1 MNHINAQDLSAAAV
15 ATRGALDVSM
25 LTGTW
30 ANTNPSAQGIVR
42 LVLTESGGNLAVR
55 VFGAGTPEPFD
66 WGEVPACP
74 FADGVALTQASS
86 FTALYKLSFM
96 SVWLQTYVVKGV
108 LVVVTFTQFRDD
120 SGRSS
125 YFGKEFFFRV

>member
-1 MNHINAQDLSAAAV
+1 MDHINAQDLSAAAV

-30 ANTNPSAQGIVR
+30 ANTNPSAPGIVR

-66 WGEVPACP
+66 WGEALARP
-74 FADGVALTQASS
+74 FADGVALTQATS

-108 LVVVTFTQFRDD
+108 LVVVTFTQFGDD